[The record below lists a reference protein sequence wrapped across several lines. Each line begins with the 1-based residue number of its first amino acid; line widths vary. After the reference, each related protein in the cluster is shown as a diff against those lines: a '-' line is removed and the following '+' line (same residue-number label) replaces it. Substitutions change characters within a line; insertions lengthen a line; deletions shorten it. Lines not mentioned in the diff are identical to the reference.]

1 MDKQMM
7 TLVSIY
13 STYRSKHGGKAPA
26 TVVELKKWVKS
37 MKPDELDRLG
47 FSDVDRLFVSPR
59 DNQVFGMTQP
69 RNDKAA
75 RMGAQGLIFYEKEG
89 VNGKHMTVAGMGA
102 RPAEIDREMLKQR
115 VPEFGQ

>member
-1 MDKQMM
+1 MYKRQ
-7 TLVSIY
+7 
-13 STYRSKHGGKAPA
+13 
-26 TVVELKKWVKS
+26 
-37 MKPDELDRLG
+37 ELDRLG
-47 FSDVDRLFVSPR
+47 FSDIDRLFVSPR
-59 DNQVFGMTQP
+59 DNKEFGMTQP

-102 RPAEIDREMLKQR
+102 RPAEIDREMLKLR